1 MIPFFY
7 FVIKYLEILPYHIS
21 WQWLYIDKD
30 MMAIQ
35 LIFTFFDRNIPNIK
49 IKHTRKKR

>member
-7 FVIKYLEILPYHIS
+7 FVIKYFEILPYHIS

-30 MMAIQ
+30 MMANY
-35 LIFTFFDRNIPNIK
+35 LLFTFSTETFLI
-49 IKHTRKKR
+49 